1 MRRGSTF
8 HVVLFFAT
16 ILVVLAGAAMS
27 VTPIKQHINLGLD
40 LQGGIHV
47 VLQAVDTPETPVTA
61 EGVKSA
67 VGVIRNRVDQLGLKE
82 PIIQP
87 EGTDRI
93 IVELAGVQDPEE
105 AVALIGKTAI
115 LEFKNPEG
123 QTVLLGNQL
132 KDAQAGLNQ
141 AGQPEIHLTFN
152 AEGAEAFGKITSANV
167 GRQIAIYLDG
177 VLLTNPVVEEPIT
190 TGDAVIRGGYKSL
203 QEAEQ
208 HAILLRSGALPVK
221 LEMIEKRAVGPTL
234 GEESLQKSYKAGLIG
249 IILIFL
255 FMIGYYRFPGVIAG
269 FSLVLYGALVMGIL
283 AALNATLTLP
293 GIAGFILSIG
303 MAVDA
308 NIIIYERL
316 KEELRAG
323 KTLMAAIDSGFTRAF
338 WTIFDANLTTL
349 IGAGVLLYFGSGP
362 IKGFAVTLSI
372 GILCSM
378 FTAITF
384 TRFMLR
390 TVARS
395 QMVTNLKLYGA

>member
-255 FMIGYYRFPGVIAG
+255 FMIGYYRCI
-269 FSLVLYGALVMGIL
+269 
-283 AALNATLTLP
+283 
-293 GIAGFILSIG
+293 
-303 MAVDA
+303 
-308 NIIIYERL
+308 
-316 KEELRAG
+316 
-323 KTLMAAIDSGFTRAF
+323 SGRRK
-338 WTIFDANLTTL
+338 
-349 IGAGVLLYFGSGP
+349 S
-362 IKGFAVTLSI
+362 K
-372 GILCSM
+372 
-378 FTAITF
+378 
-384 TRFMLR
+384 
-390 TVARS
+390 
-395 QMVTNLKLYGA
+395 